1 VARNPAKSID
11 MAKKKAQE
19 VNFSLQLLN
28 IELLEF
34 SLTRPTKPVEE
45 NEPVNFQVG
54 MEQRFDQAN
63 KLAFVATTITI
74 IDGTEEANA
83 LAKIV
88 TSCNFRIENLDD
100 FTNTETGKVLLP
112 DPAITTLNAV
122 SISTTRGILFS
133 ELRGTH
139 LHGAVLP
146 VMDPSNFQKV
156 N

>member
-1 VARNPAKSID
+1 MVRNSAKSID

-19 VNFSLQLLN
+19 LNFSMQLLN

-34 SLTRPTKPVEE
+34 SLTRQTKPFEE
-45 NEPVNFQVG
+45 NQPVNFQVG

-63 KLAFVATTITI
+63 KIAFVATVITI
-74 IDGTEEANA
+74 IDNVEESNV
-83 LAKIV
+83 LAKIAA
-88 TSCNFRIENLDD
+88 SCNFRIENLED
-100 FTNTETGKVLLP
+100 FTNTKTGKVLLP

>member
-1 VARNPAKSID
+1 
-11 MAKKKAQE
+11 MAKKKVQE
-19 VNFSLQLLN
+19 VNLSMQLLN

-34 SLTRPTKPVEE
+34 TLTRQTKPFEE
-45 NEPVNFQVG
+45 NQPVNFQVG
-54 MEQRFDQAN
+54 MEQRFDLPN
-63 KLAFVATTITI
+63 KIAFVATVITI
-74 IDGTEEANA
+74 VDNIEEANV
-83 LAKIV
+83 LAKIT
-88 TSCNFRIENLDD
+88 TSCNFSIENLEG
-100 FTNTETGKVLLP
+100 FTNSETRKVLLP
-112 DPAITTLNAV
+112 ELFITTLNAV

>member
-1 VARNPAKSID
+1 
-11 MAKKKAQE
+11 MAKKKVQE
-19 VNFSLQLLN
+19 VNLSMQLLN

-34 SLTRPTKPVEE
+34 TLTRQTKPFEE
-45 NEPVNFQVG
+45 NQPVNFQVG
-54 MEQRFDQAN
+54 MEQRFDLPN
-63 KLAFVATTITI
+63 KIAFVATVITI
-74 IDGTEEANA
+74 VDNIEEANV
-83 LAKIV
+83 LAKIT
-88 TSCNFRIENLDD
+88 TSCNFRIENLEG
-100 FTNTETGKVLLP
+100 FTNSETRKVLLP
-112 DPAITTLNAV
+112 ELFITTLNAV